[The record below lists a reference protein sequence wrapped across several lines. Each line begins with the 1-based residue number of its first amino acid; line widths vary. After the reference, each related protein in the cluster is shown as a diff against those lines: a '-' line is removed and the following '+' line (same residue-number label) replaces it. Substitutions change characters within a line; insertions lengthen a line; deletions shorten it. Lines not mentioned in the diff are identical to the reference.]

1 MARRIWA
8 AWLAVL
14 IVLLA
19 APGARAQGPDPVAGG
34 PKVVARAAVLM
45 DAASGEVLWADHPSE
60 RLPVASLTKIMTLG
74 IALRAVARG
83 QAALEDEVPVSL
95 EAYRTGGSQIWLEPG
110 ERLTLRQML
119 VAIAVGSAN
128 DAAVAVGEY
137 LAGSTDRFVQ
147 AMNAEARRLG
157 LTDTRFSNPHGLH
170 AADHYSSALDMARLA
185 RWAVGIPGLLDLTRQ
200 REDRT
205 IRNGKGGTLWLVN
218 GNRLLRTFPGT
229 DGLKTGY
236 TRQAGYCIVA
246 TARRGDTRL
255 IAVVLGAPSSAA
267 RFDSATSLLTWGFN
281 HFVTVPVVRAGE
293 RLGQVRVWRG
303 TAAHVDAVAARTVA
317 VTVPRGERQALVRE
331 LDLPPAF
338 GAPVAAGQPLGR
350 LSVRLGPKT
359 LAAVPVV
366 AARSVPAVALPALIW
381 RYFLR
386 ILA

>member
-8 AWLAVL
+8 G
-14 IVLLA
+14 LLA
-19 APGARAQGPDPVAGG
+19 ALMVLSAAPPVRAQTPDTAGG
-34 PKVVARAAVLM
+34 PHVTARAAVLM
-45 DAASGEVLWADHPSE
+45 DAASGEVLWAEHPTE

-83 QAALEDEVPVSL
+83 QAALTDEVPVSM

-137 LAGSTDRFVQ
+137 LAGSLDRFVS

-157 LTDTRFSNPHGLH
+157 LVDTHFSNPHGLH
-170 AADHYSSALDMARLA
+170 ASDHYSSALDMARLA
-185 RWAVGIPGLLDLTRQ
+185 RWAVGIPGLLEFTRQ

-218 GNRLLRTFPGT
+218 ANRLLRTFPGT

-236 TRQAGYCIVA
+236 TRQAGYCLVA

-255 IAVVLGAPSSAA
+255 IAVVLGAPTSAA
-267 RFDSATSLLTWGFN
+267 RFDSATSLLTWGFA
-281 HFVTVPVVRAGE
+281 HFVTVPLVRAGE
-293 RLGQVRVWRG
+293 RLGRVRVWRG
-303 TAAHVDAVAARTVA
+303 TMPTVDAVAAQAAA
-317 VTVPRGERQALVRE
+317 VTIPRGEQGALVRR
-331 LDLPPAF
+331 LDLPPAL
-338 GAPVAAGQPLGR
+338 GAPVAARQILGR
-350 LSVRLGPKT
+350 LEVRLGPKT
-359 LAAVPVV
+359 VATVPVV
-366 AARSVPAVALPALIW
+366 AARAVPAIRLPILIW